1 MADSARRVMSHC
13 SADGFGGS
21 DRVGGIDCRAVLD
34 EMSLRLLLA
43 ALIGWLDRR
52 QQDAVAYLI
61 EENRILRGHV
71 PGRIRLT
78 DEERRR
84 LAVRGHRLGRRR
96 LRDVATIVTL
106 DTILRWHRQLIAR
119 KWTYAKRRGGRPG
132 VLAEIRRLVVRM
144 AEENP
149 TWGYTRI
156 LGALKNVGHRVSR
169 STIARILKAHGI
181 PPGPERPA
189 SWQTFL
195 QAHWGAIAGADFFTT
210 EVWTWRGLV
219 TYYTV
224 FMIDLASRRV
234 QIVGSTPH
242 PDAGFM
248 QQVARMMTAADDG
261 LLVQHR
267 VLICDRDT
275 KSSAPVGAWLGEAG
289 LRIVQTPYQAPNAN
303 AYAERFVRSL
313 KHECLDRVIPFG
325 ERHLRRTIA
334 EYVEHYHRERNH
346 QGLANEL
353 MARLRWTT
361 AAAFADV
368 RGSGGSSII
377 TRARRDDSGGWIQRL
392 GPRMRHYGFLVAHRV
407 VICDRDGKWSREVRD
422 RLGDAGMHVVQTP

>member
-1 MADSARRVMSHC
+1 
-13 SADGFGGS
+13 
-21 DRVGGIDCRAVLD
+21 
-34 EMSLRLLLA
+34 
-43 ALIGWLDRR
+43 
-52 QQDAVAYLI
+52 
-61 EENRILRGHV
+61 
-71 PGRIRLT
+71 
-78 DEERRR
+78 
-84 LAVRGHRLGRRR
+84 
-96 LRDVATIVTL
+96 
-106 DTILRWHRQLIAR
+106 
-119 KWTYAKRRGGRPG
+119 
-132 VLAEIRRLVVRM
+132 LVVRM

-181 PPGPERPA
+181 PPVPKRPT

-195 QAHWGAIAGADFFTT
+195 QAHWGAIAGADLFTT

-224 FMIDLASRRV
+224 FVIDLASRRV
-234 QIVGSTPH
+234 QIVGSTPN

-248 QQVARMMTAADDG
+248 QQAARMMTAADDG

-275 KSSAPVGAWLGEAG
+275 KWSAPARAWLGEAG
-289 LRIVQTPYQAPNAN
+289 LRIVQTPNQAPNAN

-313 KHECLDRVIPFG
+313 KHECLHRVIPFG

-353 MARLRWTT
+353 IEGAP
-361 AAAFADV
+361 AVDY
-368 RGSGGSSII
+368 GGRI
-377 TRARRDDSGGWIQRL
+377 RRRPRL
-392 GPRMRHYGFLVAHRV
+392 GGLVNYYAR
-407 VICDRDGKWSREVRD
+407 
-422 RLGDAGMHVVQTP
+422 AA